1 MGFPKRMVGMTTFP
15 VTAFPV
21 ISALI
26 LSAFVHLTMAAENP
40 MPTPP
45 APATTASIIVAGGCF
60 WCVESCFEEVPG
72 VTEAVSG
79 YVGGTVDKPT
89 YEAVCGGTTG
99 HTEAVRVTYNPALV
113 DLPKLFDVFFHVHD
127 PTTLNRQGAD
137 HGTQYRSGIF
147 VADAAQLTAA
157 QAAVVAAQ
165 PRFSSPIVTEITN
178 LAITGPARFF
188 PAEEYHQ
195 NYFKRHPD
203 QAYCRATIP
212 PKLDKLR
219 KLLQKK

>member
-1 MGFPKRMVGMTTFP
+1 
-15 VTAFPV
+15 
-21 ISALI
+21 
-26 LSAFVHLTMAAENP
+26 
-40 MPTPP
+40 MPT
-45 APATTASIIVAGGCF
+45 TSSIILAGGCF

-79 YVGGTVDKPT
+79 YVGGAVNNPT
-89 YEAVCGGTTG
+89 YEAVCDGDTG
-99 HTEAVRVTYNPALV
+99 HAEAVKVTYDPARV
-113 DLPKLFDVFFHVHD
+113 DLPKLLDIFFHVHD

-147 VADAAQLTAA
+147 VADAVQRTAA
-157 QAAVVAAQ
+157 QAAIAAAQ
-165 PRFSSPIVTEITN
+165 PRFSSPIVTEVADLTT
-178 LAITGPARFF
+178 TGTTRFF

-195 NYFKRHPD
+195 NYFKRHPE